1 MLKLL
6 GNLLIKLGLQCA
18 LLSAGPNLSIGCFQ
32 TGPWRGQWVQR
43 AIRRAGGN
51 GRQVASRNL
60 QAGGGY
66 GAIGQQN

>member
-1 MLKLL
+1 MFIQWMFSSKAL
-6 GNLLIKLGLQCA
+6 GEK
-18 LLSAGPNLSIGCFQ
+18 
-32 TGPWRGQWVQR
+32 WVQR

-66 GAIGQQN
+66 GAIGEQN